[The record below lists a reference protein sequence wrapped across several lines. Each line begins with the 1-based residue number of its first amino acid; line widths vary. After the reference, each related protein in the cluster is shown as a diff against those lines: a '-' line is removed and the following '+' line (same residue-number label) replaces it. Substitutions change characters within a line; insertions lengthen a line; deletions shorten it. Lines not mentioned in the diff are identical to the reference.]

1 MEQTM
6 ARHHIVAHF
15 QCKERRLFPSGIKFG
30 LWVNLLSVARSLK
43 VLNRRKGGSSKSWN
57 VTLKPV
63 FIKSYDSWGREE
75 STNCKKK
82 KIWSLND
89 INLLVSKAAAST
101 SRTVLAQGQTV
112 SCDQNTI
119 WNTVMLKM
127 EHLFKEIYASLRMTK

>member
-1 MEQTM
+1 ML
-6 ARHHIVAHF
+6 HWN
-15 QCKERRLFPSGIKFG
+15 PY
-30 LWVNLLSVARSLK
+30 SLRAMTAGGGRK
-43 VLNRRKGGSSKSWN
+43 VP
-57 VTLKPV
+57 TA
-63 FIKSYDSWGREE
+63 
-75 STNCKKK
+75 KKK